1 VKLLIADDSRV
12 SRVILSGITKSW
24 GYELIMVEDGEQA
37 WQVMQQDDAPSLLLL
52 DWEMPKMNGVEVC
65 ERVIAQN
72 PENPP
77 YIVLL
82 TSKTGSDAIVE
93 GLSKGASDYL
103 AKPFDR
109 DELKVRLQVGK
120 RMIELQ
126 EKLNSTLQDLTDLAS
141 KDALTGLLNR
151 RAIMEALPKEI
162 NRIERQEQ
170 TLCVGMCDIDHFKQ
184 VNDTYGHIAGDEVLK
199 EVTHRMTETLREYDL
214 LGRYGGEE
222 FLIITPVDTIENSK
236 LVYQRIC
243 QAISEQPISFDGG
256 SVTVTISC
264 GVTGYRPKID
274 DHSISKVIARA
285 DEALYEAK
293 DAGRNRVIFK

>member
-24 GYELIMVEDGEQA
+24 GYEVIMVEDGEQA

-52 DWEMPKMNGVEVC
+52 DWEMPKMNGIEVC

-126 EKLNSTLQDLTDLAS
+126 EKLNATLQDLTDLAS

-170 TLCVGMCDIDHFKQ
+170 TLCIGMCDIDHFKQ

-199 EVTHRMTETLREYDL
+199 EVTRRMTDTLREYDL

-222 FLIITPVDTIENSK
+222 FLIITPVDTIDNSK

-243 QAISEQPISFDGG
+243 QAVSEQPIEFDGG
-256 SVTVTISC
+256 SITVTISC
-264 GVTGYRPKID
+264 GVTGYRPKDD